1 VKLPALRDADLE
13 TRLAT
18 YLNDHLG
25 GATGGV
31 ELARRLA
38 ASNQGT
44 EYGPP
49 LQDVARQI
57 EEDVA
62 TLRDIVARFGV
73 EEDRIKQT
81 VAYAAEKVGRLKL
94 NGQLLGYSPLSR
106 LVELEGMMLGV
117 TGKNAMWTVLNE
129 NYGQDPRLAG
139 IDLAQLIA
147 RAKEQRVTLERL
159 RRRAA
164 TEAIAAA

>member
-1 VKLPALRDADLE
+1 MKLPALRDADVQ

-18 YLNDHLG
+18 YLNDHLS

-31 ELARRLA
+31 ELIRRLCGA
-38 ASNQGT
+38 NEST

-49 LQDVARQI
+49 LKIVARQI
-57 EEDVA
+57 EEDVQS
-62 TLRDIVARFGV
+62 LRDVMARFGV

-106 LVELEGMMLGV
+106 LVELEGITLGV
-117 TGKNAMWTVLNE
+117 TGKQALWVVLNE
-129 NYGQDPRLAG
+129 NYGQDPRLEG
-139 IDLAQLIA
+139 VDLPQLIA

-159 RRRAA
+159 RRQAA
-164 TEAIAAA
+164 TEALT

>member
-1 VKLPALRDADLE
+1 MKLPALRDADVDTL
-13 TRLAT
+13 LAT

-38 ASNQGT
+38 RANEGSD
-44 EYGPP
+44 YGPP
-49 LQDVARQI
+49 LQVVARQI
-57 EEDVA
+57 EEDVGS
-62 TLRDIVARFGV
+62 LRDIIARFGF

-106 LVELEGMMLGV
+106 LVELESMTLGV
-117 TGKNAMWTVLNE
+117 TGKQALWVVLNE

-139 IDLAQLIA
+139 VDLPQLIA

-164 TEAIAAA
+164 TEALTA